1 MRNLF
6 FLLISFFL
14 LIYCSSTALE
24 KQLKNN
30 NKILDS
36 SKNETILMDQK
47 VIEDSS
53 FILEKYPIQG
63 EIIILEE
70 DIDIRTPRPKQLFS
84 AASSNEIRVHKLGE
98 IRWVYLGQ
106 EPSAAWPMTIEFL
119 EQSDSLGLDSFDA
132 NEGIINSKIFKSN
145 NLDSKYVFK
154 IERGLQQSSSEIFVS
169 QLKRVNNSWVIV
181 SSKENNLD
189 NLINEFSDYLSK
201 SGPLTGTSLVALN
214 LNTSNK
220 TEVITDDFGM
230 SKIKLRINYPRA
242 WSALRRSLILAGY
255 KIIDEDRNEGKF
267 YLEYILKRS
276 LLDRRP
282 DITSVE
288 INVNELSS
296 KECIIS
302 TSLDE
307 DNKDLS
313 EEIISQ
319 INQSLS

>member
-1 MRNLF
+1 MSKLF
-6 FLLISFFL
+6 FLLITFFF
-14 LIYCSSTALE
+14 ISCTSTSLDE
-24 KQLKNN
+24 QLKNN
-30 NKILDS
+30 KKIFDG
-36 SKNETILMDQK
+36 SKNETILTDQK

-63 EIIILEE
+63 EIIITEG
-70 DIDIRTPRPKQLFS
+70 DIDTITPRPKQLFS

-98 IRWVYLGQ
+98 IRWIYLGQ
-106 EPSAAWPMTIEFL
+106 EPSAAWPMTIEYL
-119 EQSDSLGLDSFDA
+119 EQSKSLGLDSFDA
-132 NEGIINSKIFKSN
+132 NEGIINSKIFKLN

-169 QLKRVNNSWVIV
+169 QLKRVNNAWVIA

-189 NLINEFSDYLSK
+189 YLVNEFSDYLSK

-220 TEVITDDFGM
+220 TEVVTDDFGM
-230 SKIKLRINYPRA
+230 SKIKLRINFPRA
-242 WSALRRSLILAGY
+242 WAALRRSLVLAGY

-267 YLEYILKRS
+267 YLEYSLKRS

-282 DITSVE
+282 DITRIE
-288 INVNELSS
+288 INVNELSP

-302 TSLDE
+302 TGLDE
-307 DNKDLS
+307 ENKDLS

>member
-1 MRNLF
+1 MVKLF

-14 LIYCSSTALE
+14 ISCSSTFPD
-24 KQLKNN
+24 KQFKNN
-30 NKILDS
+30 KKILDV
-36 SKNETILMDQK
+36 SKNETILTDQK

-53 FILEKYPIQG
+53 FIQEKYPIQG
-63 EIIILEE
+63 EITIMEG
-70 DIDIRTPRPKQLFS
+70 DIDILTPRPKQLFS
-84 AASSNEIRVHKLGE
+84 AASSNEIRVHRLGE
-98 IRWVYLGQ
+98 IRWIYLGQ
-106 EPSAAWPMTIEFL
+106 EPSAAWPMTIEYL
-119 EQSDSLGLDSFDA
+119 EQSESLGLDSFDA
-132 NEGIINSKIFKSN
+132 NEGIINSKIFKLN

-181 SSKENNLD
+181 SSQENNLD
-189 NLINEFSDYLSK
+189 NLVNEFSDYLSK

-220 TEVITDDFGM
+220 TEVVTDDFGM
-230 SKIKLRINYPRA
+230 SKIKLRINFPRA
-242 WSALRRSLILAGY
+242 WAALRRSLVLAGY
-255 KIIDEDRNEGKF
+255 KIIDENRNQGKF
-267 YLEYILKRS
+267 YLEYSLKRS
-276 LLDRRP
+276 LLDRRS

-302 TSLDE
+302 TSLDV

>member
-1 MRNLF
+1 MSKLF
-6 FLLISFFL
+6 FLLITFFF
-14 LIYCSSTALE
+14 ISCTSTSLDE
-24 KQLKNN
+24 QLKNN
-30 NKILDS
+30 KKIFDA
-36 SKNETILMDQK
+36 SKNETILTDQK

-63 EIIILEE
+63 EIIITEG
-70 DIDIRTPRPKQLFS
+70 DIDKVTPRPKQLFS

-98 IRWVYLGQ
+98 IRWIYLGQ

-119 EQSDSLGLDSFDA
+119 EQSKSLGLDSFDA
-132 NEGIINSKIFKSN
+132 NEGIINSKIFKLN

-169 QLKRVNNSWVIV
+169 QLKRVNNAWVIV

-189 NLINEFSDYLSK
+189 YLVNEFSDYLSK

-220 TEVITDDFGM
+220 TEVVTDDFGM
-230 SKIKLRINYPRA
+230 SKIKLRINFPRA
-242 WSALRRSLILAGY
+242 WAALRRSLVLAGY

-267 YLEYILKRS
+267 YLEYSLKRS

-282 DITSVE
+282 DITRIE
-288 INVNELSS
+288 INVNELSP

-302 TSLDE
+302 TGLDE
-307 DNKDLS
+307 ENKDLS